1 MRVLRCLDL
10 RDVRL
15 CVLKLAL
22 WRMREGGQ
30 GGRRD
35 RLGVRRDRQFVTVT
49 KEPTSPKSGQL

>member
-30 GGRRD
+30 GVG
-35 RLGVRRDRQFVTVT
+35 GIGWVRRDRQFVTVT